1 MSPAQRR
8 VNWSLQ
14 SSQEGEGVTL
24 PFLNLKS
31 SVPSPGGSH
40 FISQECFCFSFS
52 GGGGVGVGKGVEKSF
67 LVEDRCLSPGPFTS

>member
-1 MSPAQRR
+1 MPPPQCR

-14 SSQEGEGVTL
+14 SSQEGQGVTL

-31 SVPSPGGSH
+31 SPDGSH

-52 GGGGVGVGKGVEKSF
+52 GGRGGVGRGVEKSF
-67 LVEDRCLSPGPFTS
+67 LVDDRSLNLGAFTS